1 MSASPVLSSVGAV
14 VLTGPGELVVSGP
27 LLLAI
32 LVAVAA
38 GLVSF
43 LSPCCLP
50 LLPGYLG
57 YLAGTAGAEARA
69 DTDAAKAPVPNV
81 AVAVLAAGARP
92 LRASSPVSPRQ
103 EAARSPQAGATRHR
117 LRVPRTS
124 RTVAGSLLFVL
135 GFAVVFTSY
144 GAAFGAIGTTLLV
157 HQQTVTRVLGVLTIA
172 LGLLTAGLLWRVPLL
187 GRTVRLSYRPRTGL
201 AGAPLLGVLF
211 GVGWTPCIG
220 PTLAAVLA
228 LSTTTGGAW
237 RGALLAF
244 AYAAGLGIPFIAAA
258 AGVTRA
264 FTLFAFAR
272 RHSLAVMRTGG
283 VMLVA
288 VGIAEVTGTWGQL
301 IASMQVLI
309 SGWQVPL

>member
-1 MSASPVLSSVGAV
+1 MSASAAAASVGAV
-14 VLTGPGELVVSGP
+14 VLAGPGELVVSGP

-32 LVAVAA
+32 PVAVAA

-69 DTDAAKAPVPNV
+69 DTDPAQAPVPNI
-81 AVAVLAAGARP
+81 AVAVPATGSRP
-92 LRASSPVSPRQ
+92 LPASSSVSPPQ
-103 EAARSPQAGATRHR
+103 EAATSPQPPATRR
-117 LRVPRTS
+117 PLRVPRTS

-135 GFAVVFTSY
+135 GFAAVFTSY

-157 HQQTVTRVLGVLTIA
+157 HQQALTRILGVVTIVLGLV
-172 LGLLTAGLLWRVPLL
+172 TAGVLWRVPLL
-187 GRTVRLSYRPRTGL
+187 GRTFRLRYRPRAGL

-228 LSTTTGGAW
+228 LSTTTGGAA
-237 RGALLAF
+237 RGAVLAF
-244 AYAAGLGIPFIAAA
+244 TYALGLGLPFIAAA
-258 AGVTRA
+258 AGLTRA
-264 FTLFAFAR
+264 FRVFAFAR
-272 RHSLAVMRTGG
+272 RHAVAVMRTGG
-283 VMLVA
+283 VLLIA
-288 VGIAEVTGTWGQL
+288 VGIAEVTGAWGGL
-301 IASMQVLI
+301 IVRMQVLI
-309 SGWQVPL
+309 SGWLAPL